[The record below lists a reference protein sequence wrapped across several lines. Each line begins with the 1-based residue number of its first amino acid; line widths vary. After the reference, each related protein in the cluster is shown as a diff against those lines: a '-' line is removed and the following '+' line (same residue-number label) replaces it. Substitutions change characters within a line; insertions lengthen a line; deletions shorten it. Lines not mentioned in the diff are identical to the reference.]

1 MQTITRRA
9 FINKLYRIVSGATLF
24 SLVPVQPS
32 RNRATIPHGGQQTQ
46 CPPYWLRV
54 LSQGVSFIPEPLKM
68 DIGSWGKDA
77 IKERAYGALNL
88 ALKQTQS
95 VRSGEMPSSDEN
107 MNEVIN
113 NGKYGQFLLE
123 SLREKYEFTQ
133 DFPPL
138 TYKSDPVRARLFS
151 ELSRSIL
158 SHVMTNVDS
167 AGFTAFSDF
176 DIKLLKSAESYLRE
190 AIDTLQSAIPIAPQ
204 RYKFAIM
211 LNLASSY
218 NNLGLTLNFLGDI
231 GGAREMYARALQIKP
246 NDENV
251 RKNMVS
257 IAENASYIKQKT
269 PSE

>member
-1 MQTITRRA
+1 MQTLTRRA
-9 FINKLYRIVSGATLF
+9 FIGGLYRVVSGAALF
-24 SLVPVQPS
+24 SLVPVRLL
-32 RNRATIPHGGQQTQ
+32 RNRSTIPLNEQQTPR
-46 CPPYWLRV
+46 PPYWLRV
-54 LSQGVSFIPEPLKM
+54 LSQGVSFIPEPLKI
-68 DIGSWGKDA
+68 DTDSWGKDA
-77 IKERAYGALNL
+77 IKDRAYAALNI
-88 ALKQTQS
+88 ALKQTQR
-95 VRSGEMPSSDEN
+95 VRSGEIPSSDEN
-107 MNEVIN
+107 MTEVIN

-138 TYKSDPVRARLFS
+138 TYKSDPVRARFFC

-158 SHVMTNVDS
+158 HQVMTTVDS

-190 AIDTLQSAIPIAPQ
+190 AINTFQNAIPIAPQ
-204 RYKFAIM
+204 RYRVAIT

-246 NDENV
+246 NDDSV
-251 RKNMVS
+251 RKNMGS
-257 IAENASYIKQKT
+257 ITENASYIKQT
-269 PSE
+269 IP

>member
-1 MQTITRRA
+1 M
-9 FINKLYRIVSGATLF
+9 YRIVSGTTLF
-24 SLVPVQPS
+24 SLVPVQPL
-32 RNRATIPHGGQQTQ
+32 RNRSTIPLSEQQTQ
-46 CPPYWLRV
+46 RLPYWLRV

-68 DIGSWGKDA
+68 DIDSWGKDA
-77 IKERAYGALNL
+77 IRDRAYGALNL

-95 VRSGEMPSSDEN
+95 VRSGEIASSDEN

-138 TYKSDPVRARLFS
+138 TYKSDPVRARLFC

-158 SHVMTNVDS
+158 RHVMTTVDS

-190 AIDTLQSAIPIAPQ
+190 AIDTFQSAIPLAPQ
-204 RYKFAIM
+204 RYKVAIM

-246 NDENV
+246 NDESV
-251 RKNMVS
+251 RKNMGS
-257 IAENASYIKQKT
+257 ITENASYIKQKT
-269 PSE
+269 QSE